1 MISQY
6 RFTAAFPRR
15 VFGKRDFDF
24 FLILL
29 PQRVSTD
36 DGFCRGLGY
45 RSHLFRRDWRNPQA
59 RLFGGFAP
67 DFPHYIS
74 GKEFKKMKTFIVYD
88 LDSQMPVA
96 VGEQVS
102 AETARYCASVAT
114 GIFQAN
120 LLAEE
125 IDLEKQITY

>member
-1 MISQY
+1 VIDENAKLSAVANG
-6 RFTAAFPRR
+6 FSGPPRIR
-15 VFGKRDFDF
+15 CIF
-24 FLILL
+24 
-29 PQRVSTD
+29 S
-36 DGFCRGLGY
+36 
-45 RSHLFRRDWRNPQA
+45 RN
-59 RLFGGFAP
+59 LAP

-74 GKEFKKMKTFIVYD
+74 EEEFKKMKTFIVYD

-102 AETARYCASVAT
+102 AETARYCASEAT
-114 GIFQAN
+114 GIFPAN